1 MQELN
6 TTKIEEGT
14 KLYNEKE
21 QVIAF
26 VEEDDGQLIASI
38 QQPNGNYKEVNVENL
53 NADDWKV
60 VTADD
65 FEQGSFFWYVCLDD
79 MERDDIGEIDGYD
92 YEQIFAEAFR
102 VLQENHPDS
111 NLTID
116 TAVEAG
122 EGMIFLKDED
132 TDYETSWDT
141 DDETAEF
148 YDRLIGMS
156 SYKAFVN
163 SIAGWLESK
172 YDDMEYD
179 IYAHTDNPTSV
190 SQGVLEQLKA
200 KFAETFPNAKEE
212 LKVDTYRTLFKEDET
227 NTPKEVDS
235 WYGIEP
241 DDENA
246 NAIDFMVTYGK
257 EGAVVVL
264 IFADGHLAHYG
275 ARNDNDDASME
286 DCIDALS
293 KESIGHGRSGKK
305 D

>member
-1 MQELN
+1 MEDIKTAKL
-6 TTKIEEGT
+6 TDGT
-14 KLYNEKE
+14 QLYNEKE

-26 VEEDDGQLIASI
+26 VEEDEGQLIASI
-38 QQPNGNYKEVNVENL
+38 QQPDGDYKEVKVEDL

-60 VTADD
+60 VTAED
-65 FEQGSFFWYVCLDD
+65 FEDGSFFWYVCLDD
-79 MERDDIGEIDGYD
+79 EERDNIGEIDGD
-92 YEQIFAEAFR
+92 VYEQVFAEALE

-132 TDYETSWDT
+132 TGYETSWDT

-148 YDRLIGMS
+148 YNRLIGMS

-172 YDDMEYD
+172 YEDMEYD
-179 IYAHTDNPTSV
+179 IYGRTDEPTSV
-190 SQGVLEQLKA
+190 SQEVLKQLKA
-200 KFAETFPNAKEE
+200 KFEETFPDAEEE

-227 NTPKEVDS
+227 NTPEEVDS
-235 WYGIEP
+235 WYGIDP
-241 DDENA
+241 DDDNA
-246 NAIDFMVTYGK
+246 RTIDFMVTYGE
-257 EGAVVVL
+257 EGAMVVL

-275 ARNDNDDASME
+275 CQDDNDNATIDH
-286 DCIDALS
+286 CIDALS
-293 KESIGHGRSGKK
+293 IDVPDYDE